1 MLLSENGSVLTR
13 LHISASA
20 VWSYFREREKKDDE
34 FRASYLAKFDQLNGT
49 IQKVLNVGLPN
60 RLEDGAAFHEDKVKR
75 NFDGIPYDNIE
86 KLGAMDTLLSEQSLA
101 VSLVSCYAKV

>member
-1 MLLSENGSVLTR
+1 MYKWIGGFQMIDEDT
-13 LHISASA
+13 
-20 VWSYFREREKKDDE
+20 SYMYALIWWRCVEAARVSNSQSTEVDGQKKE
-34 FRASYLAKFDQLNGT
+34 IGKR
-49 IQKVLNVGLPN
+49 
-60 RLEDGAAFHEDKVKR
+60 DKVKR